1 MTIEE
6 LYDELEVRAFTSDG
20 DAEVL
25 IQIGELQAPISGF
38 TFVTEVP
45 HVVGKC
51 MILGDSKKPKLFL

>member
-6 LYDELEVRAFTSDG
+6 LYDELETRVFIGDG

-25 IQIGELQAPISGF
+25 IQIGEFQTPISGF
-38 TFVTEVP
+38 TFVPGVP